1 MVIKKLETITD
12 EPLLQ
17 KKKRAVRV
25 RKKDHLIPVKP
36 KTVPSNCWCRTF
48 VVILV
53 KNLSNIQS
61 QSDIFL

>member
-12 EPLLQ
+12 ETLLQ

-36 KTVPSNCWCRTF
+36 KIV
-48 VVILV
+48 L
-53 KNLSNIQS
+53 
-61 QSDIFL
+61 